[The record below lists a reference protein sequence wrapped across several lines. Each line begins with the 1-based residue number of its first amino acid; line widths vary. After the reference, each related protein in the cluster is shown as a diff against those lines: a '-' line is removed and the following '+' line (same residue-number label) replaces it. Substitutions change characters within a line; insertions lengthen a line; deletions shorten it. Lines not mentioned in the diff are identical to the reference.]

1 MSKKQKMKPVKKV
14 KWSRALLLS
23 IFLGSLGVDR
33 FYLGQPLLGALK
45 FLTMGGLGFWW
56 LYDIHLIYKQKVK
69 GVKFVENTERSTY
82 PRPRNAASAKRLR
95 EMKTMAKESGVVGDF
110 SEIRNWQHE
119 QFDKMEEAIK
129 RKDRPAFRK
138 LYQWYRDVSGGGYLT
153 SFRARAYKI
162 EKMADR
168 TWDEHGELKKR
179 KRR

>member
-33 FYLGQPLLGALK
+33 FYLGQPLLGVLK
-45 FLTMGGLGFWW
+45 FITMGGFGFWW
-56 LYDIHLIYKQKVK
+56 VYDIHLIYKQKVK

-110 SEIRNWQHE
+110 SEIRNWQEE
-119 QFDKMEEAIK
+119 QFDLMEEAIK
-129 RKDRPAFRK
+129 RKDRAAFRK
-138 LYQWYRDVSGGGYLT
+138 LYRWYFDSFDVARGGT
-153 SFRARAYKI
+153 VFRARALKV
-162 EKMADR
+162 EKMADK

-179 KRR
+179 RR